1 MMSNQEIIRRRQ
13 YCQIVKEITGSDQ
26 YLVVGIDV
34 GKDKH
39 HSFMGSATGKSLFRK
54 LIFENNLDGF
64 SRLLETAEAIKVQN
78 GRAKV
83 VYGLEPTGNYHK
95 PLARHLIRC
104 DCNVV
109 LVSGVAVKRN
119 RELLDGRWDKHDT
132 KCAANIA
139 DLVSRRRC
147 LYYDSPSPGIIE
159 LRSLLSLRRR
169 LKKEEHSLRMRI
181 RNNLLVQYFP
191 ELDRFYS
198 ACESESLAIVKWC
211 LDPNKVAGMDFES
224 FFQMVTRTRRGTA
237 QLLRLRKIHQQ
248 AIESVG
254 CPMGSAA
261 AFEAQLLV
269 EKLKQVR
276 QQLKETETAIKDV
289 ALEFAE
295 YSYLLT
301 IPGFG
306 PYVSARVLASIGD
319 PFRFENRKQLIK
331 LAGYDLCAKRSGK
344 TSDKAIPVISKKG
357 NGELRYALYQAAKVA
372 SARVDVFR
380 TYFTELLRGRERERG
395 IRTKMCVKLA
405 AKMLVIAWTLMK
417 KRESFDPVY
426 LNIE

>member
-1 MMSNQEIIRRRQ
+1 MSNQEIIRRRQ

-39 HSFMGSATGKSLFRK
+39 HAFMGSATGKSLFRK
-54 LIFENNLDGF
+54 LIFENNMDGF
-64 SRLLETAEAIKVQN
+64 SMLLKTAEAIKSQN
-78 GRAKV
+78 SLSKIVFGV
-83 VYGLEPTGNYHK
+83 EPTGNYHK

-181 RNNLLVQYFP
+181 RNNLLAQYFP

-211 LDPNKVAGMDFES
+211 LDPNKIAGMDFES

-254 CPMGSAA
+254 CSMGSAA

-357 NGELRYALYQAAKVA
+357 NGELRYALYQAANVA
-372 SARVDVFR
+372 SARVDLFR
-380 TYFTELLRGRERERG
+380 TYFTRLIRGRERERG
-395 IRTKMCVKLA
+395 IKTKMCVKLA
-405 AKMLVIAWTLMK
+405 TKMLIIAWTLMK
-417 KRESFDPVY
+417 KREVFDPAH

>member
-78 GRAKV
+78 GLSKV

-95 PLARHLIRC
+95 PLASHLIRC

-181 RNNLLVQYFP
+181 RNNLLAQYFP

-211 LDPNKVAGMDFES
+211 LDPNKIAGMDFES

-306 PYVSARVLASIGD
+306 PYISARVLASIGD

-344 TSDKAIPVISKKG
+344 TSDEAIPVISKKG
-357 NGELRYALYQAAKVA
+357 NGELRYALYQAANVA
-372 SARVDVFR
+372 SARVDLFR
-380 TYFTELLRGRERERG
+380 IYFTRLIRGRERERG
-395 IRTKMCVKLA
+395 IKTKMCVKLA
-405 AKMLVIAWTLMK
+405 AKMLIIAWTLMK
-417 KRESFDPVY
+417 KREVFDPAH

>member
-1 MMSNQEIIRRRQ
+1 MSNQELIRRKQ
-13 YCQIVKEITGSDQ
+13 YCQIVKEITRSDQ

-39 HSFMGSATGKSLFRK
+39 HAFMGSATGKSLFRK
-54 LIFENNLDGF
+54 LIFENDLDGF
-64 SRLLETAEAIKVQN
+64 SRLLKTAEEIKSQN
-78 GRAKV
+78 GLSKII
-83 VYGLEPTGNYHK
+83 YGVEPTGNYHK
-95 PLARHLIRC
+95 PLASHLIRC

-139 DLVSRRRC
+139 DLVSRGRC

-181 RNNLLVQYFP
+181 RNNLLAQYFP

-211 LDPNKVAGMDFES
+211 LDPDKIAGMDFES

-248 AIESVG
+248 AIESIG

-306 PYVSARVLASIGD
+306 PYISARVLASIGD

-372 SARVDVFR
+372 SARVDLFR
-380 TYFTELLRGRERERG
+380 TYFTRLLRGRERERG
-395 IRTKMCVKLA
+395 IKTKMCVKLA
-405 AKMLVIAWTLMK
+405 AKMLIIAWTLMK
-417 KRESFDPVY
+417 KREVFDPAH

>member
-1 MMSNQEIIRRRQ
+1 MTNQELIRRKQ

-39 HSFMGSATGKSLFRK
+39 HAFMGSATGKSLFRK
-54 LIFENNLDGF
+54 LIFENNMDGF
-64 SRLLETAEAIKVQN
+64 SMLLKTAEAIKFQN
-78 GRAKV
+78 SLSKIVFGV
-83 VYGLEPTGNYHK
+83 EPTGNYHK

-181 RNNLLVQYFP
+181 RNNLLAQYFP

-211 LDPNKVAGMDFES
+211 LDPNKIAGMDFES

-357 NGELRYALYQAAKVA
+357 NGELRYALYQAANVA
-372 SARVDVFR
+372 SARVDLFR
-380 TYFTELLRGRERERG
+380 TYFTRLIRGRERERG
-395 IRTKMCVKLA
+395 IKTKMRVKLA
-405 AKMLVIAWTLMK
+405 VKMLVIAWTLMK
-417 KRESFDPVY
+417 KREVFDPAH